1 MYNSLIMAIKDA
13 RSYNRLIEIWRKE
26 STTNE
31 YGSNIE
37 TDVLVK
43 SIWAKIQ
50 TNAGT
55 KFVNFGIQDFKNTV
69 IFSVRGI
76 KNDIDYNENY
86 FIKYKGV
93 HYFIKGMQDVG
104 LESIERIIYADSE

>member
-1 MYNSLIMAIKDA
+1 MLSRQYDRKID
-13 RSYNRLIEIWRKE
+13 IWRKE

-37 TDVLVK
+37 TDVFVK

-50 TNAGT
+50 TNAGN
-55 KFVNFGIQDFKNTV
+55 KFVNFGIQDFKNPV
-69 IFSVRGI
+69 IFSVRGR

-86 FIKYKGV
+86 FMKYKDV
-93 HYFIKGMQDVG
+93 QYFIKGMQDNL
-104 LESIERIIYADSE
+104 LEAMEYIIYVDSE